1 MDTLSKFLAPAILFL
16 LTLLFGVWLSLSG
29 KPYNGWLFNIHKLIA
44 LAAVVLT
51 VIPLYQLLKGSPIQV
66 PWITWMIVAG
76 VCVLA
81 LFFSGAMMSSG
92 KLNYPLMLAM
102 HRIALSMMVIL
113 VAGTVYLF
121 TGRKI

>member
-102 HRIALSMMVIL
+102 HRIALSLMVIL